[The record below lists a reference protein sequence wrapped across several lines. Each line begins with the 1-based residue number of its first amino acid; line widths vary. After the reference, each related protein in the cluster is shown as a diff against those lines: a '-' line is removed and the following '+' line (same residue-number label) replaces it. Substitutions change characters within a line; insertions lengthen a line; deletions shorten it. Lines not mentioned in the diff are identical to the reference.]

1 MPKSRASPAPGE
13 RDLKKLRKLLSLAI
27 TDLGEAHRD
36 DSLLKSGSGRTGK
49 PPPTGEENTERYD
62 LKKIDAFVDILS
74 RCDRLRRELYNLPT
88 PKDIQDMEKQ
98 RRLAEAQDSAS
109 GVILL
114 SPVESQDTEC
124 PEVDS

>member
-1 MPKSRASPAPGE
+1 MPKSRAAPAPGE

-27 TDLGEAHRD
+27 TDLGEAHRE
-36 DSLLKSGSGRTGK
+36 DSLLKSDPGRAGK
-49 PPPTGEENTERYD
+49 PPPGGEENAERYD
-62 LKKIDAFVDILS
+62 LKKIDSFVDILS

-88 PKDIQDMEKQ
+88 PRDIQDMERQ
-98 RRLAEAQDSAS
+98 RRMAEAQDSAA

-114 SPVESQDTEC
+114 SPVDIQDTEC

>member
-1 MPKSRASPAPGE
+1 MPKSPASPAPGD
-13 RDLKKLRKLLSLAI
+13 RDLKKLKKLLSLAI

-36 DSLLKSGSGRTGK
+36 ASLLKSGPGRAGK
-49 PPPTGEENTERYD
+49 PPPDGEENAGRYD
-62 LKKIDAFVDILS
+62 LKKIDSFVDILS

-98 RRLAEAQDSAS
+98 RRMAEAQDSAA
-109 GVILL
+109 GIILL
-114 SPVESQDTEC
+114 SPVENQDTEC